1 MRACVCVGG
10 GLQRGEELCHPE
22 CFGRPI
28 ARGIRPCA
36 KGCAGGRGA
45 EPASASPEIGNLPQ
59 PAGIYPFNVGPHRNR
74 DRTERKRMNRDM
86 DLVRQILLAAESH
99 EGGYVGGNPSIDGY
113 SEDQI
118 GYHVYLM
125 EQAGLV
131 EAADSSADDSTSP
144 SAILLSIKGKGHDF
158 LDAAKSNSVWSQAK
172 ERAKSVGGSLTFDLM
187 KELLV
192 TTARSQ
198 LGLT

>member
-1 MRACVCVGG
+1 
-10 GLQRGEELCHPE
+10 
-22 CFGRPI
+22 
-28 ARGIRPCA
+28 
-36 KGCAGGRGA
+36 
-45 EPASASPEIGNLPQ
+45 
-59 PAGIYPFNVGPHRNR
+59 
-74 DRTERKRMNRDM
+74 MNRDM
-86 DLVRQILLAAESH
+86 DLVRQILLAAESY
-99 EGGYVGGNPSIDGY
+99 EGGYVDGNPSIDGY

-131 EAADSSADDSTSP
+131 EAVDSSEGDSASP
-144 SAILLSIKGKGHDF
+144 SAILLCIKWKGHDF

-172 ERAKSVGGSLTFDLM
+172 EKAKSVGSSLTFDLM

-192 TTARSQ
+192 ATARSQ